1 MRIYTVPHSLTR
13 RVVTGLVMLMLVI
26 MAAAVIQRQ
35 GPAVGTAAPLPPQDR
50 YSLRDVITSKKVAA
64 LTFDI
69 SWGTAMPTRVFD
81 ILKRDHVAAT
91 FFVSGPWAKQN
102 ADLVKQM
109 ASAGYEVESHGWAHV
124 NYTGLSQSGV
134 EDNIIKANAVI
145 EEITGKRPTFV
156 RPPNGD
162 FSPRTIAAA
171 KAVGY
176 TTVTWGTDSLDWM
189 NPGVNT
195 IIRRVV
201 TRIHPGDIV
210 LLHASDTCKQTDLAL
225 PSIIQQLR
233 QDGYQ
238 LVTLRQLLTYGSPN
252 YRG

>member
-1 MRIYTVPHSLTR
+1 MRIYTVPHHWIR
-13 RVVTGLVMLMLVI
+13 RTVTTAIMLMLVF
-26 MAAAVIQRQ
+26 MALGVLYRP
-35 GPAVGTAAPLPPQDR
+35 GPSLGVQAPLKPADR
-50 YSLRDVITSKKVAA
+50 YSLRDVVTTQKVAA

-69 SWGTAMPTRVFD
+69 SWGTVMPTKVFD
-81 ILKRDHVAAT
+81 ILERDHVAAT

-102 ADLVKQM
+102 AALVKAM
-109 ASAGYEVESHGWAHV
+109 ANAGYEVESHGWAHV
-124 NYTGLSQSGV
+124 NYTGLSNAGV
-134 EDNIIKANAVI
+134 QENIQKAGQVIKD
-145 EEITGKRPTFV
+145 ITGQAPTFV

-171 KAVGY
+171 KQIGY

-189 NPGVNT
+189 NPGVGT

-210 LLHASDTCKQTDLAL
+210 LMHASDTCKQTDLAL
-225 PSIIQQLR
+225 PTIIQDLKQK
-233 QDGYQ
+233 GYQ
-238 LVTLRQLLTYGSPN
+238 LVTMKKLLTYGAPN

>member
-1 MRIYTVPHSLTR
+1 MRFYTVPRQWIVRGATA
-13 RVVTGLVMLMLVI
+13 LVMLMLVA
-26 MAAAVIQRQ
+26 MAIGTVQHP
-35 GPAVGTAAPLPPQDR
+35 GPILGATAPLSPSQR
-50 YSLRDVITSKKVAA
+50 YSLRDVITDKKVTA

-69 SWGTAMPTRVFD
+69 SWGTVMPTKVFD
-81 ILKRDHVAAT
+81 ILQKNHVKAT

-102 ADLVKQM
+102 AGLVKAM
-109 ASAGYEVESHGWAHV
+109 AHAGDQVESHGWAHV
-124 NYTGLSQSGV
+124 NYTGLSNAGV
-134 EDNIIKANAVI
+134 EDNIMKANQVI
-145 EEITGKRPTFV
+145 ESLTGVRPTFV

-171 KAVGY
+171 KGVGY

-189 NPGVNT
+189 NPGVDT

-225 PSIIQQLR
+225 PTIL
-233 QDGYQ
+233 QDLKQKGYQ
-238 LVTLRQLLTYGSPN
+238 LVTLTALLRDGTPN